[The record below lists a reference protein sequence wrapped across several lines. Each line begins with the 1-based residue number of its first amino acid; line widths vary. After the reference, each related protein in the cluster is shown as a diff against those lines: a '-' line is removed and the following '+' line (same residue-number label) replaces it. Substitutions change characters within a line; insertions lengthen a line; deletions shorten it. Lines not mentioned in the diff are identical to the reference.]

1 MLTKAKIT
9 FKIVIFNRFICTMW
23 LWSEKQ
29 LNVFNSLHFLCI
41 GVHINSYK
49 FTI

>member
-9 FKIVIFNRFICTMW
+9 VKIVILTDSFIQSIMIRKTQC
-23 LWSEKQ
+23 
-29 LNVFNSLHFLCI
+29 FNSLHFLCI
-41 GVHINSYK
+41 RVHINFYK

>member
-29 LNVFNSLHFLCI
+29 LNVLIVYIFFASD
-41 GVHINSYK
+41 S
-49 FTI
+49 T